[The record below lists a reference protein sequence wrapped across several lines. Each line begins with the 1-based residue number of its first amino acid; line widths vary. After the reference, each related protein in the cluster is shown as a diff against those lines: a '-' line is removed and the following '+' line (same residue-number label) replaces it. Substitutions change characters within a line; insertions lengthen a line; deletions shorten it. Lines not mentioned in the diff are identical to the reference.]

1 MIVHPVL
8 LDGAWRTS
16 EGATGALRA
25 IDPSDGSAL
34 EGRWPVSGAADLER
48 ALEAGARASVGLRA
62 ASPETLAAFLEDY
75 AAELESY
82 AGAIVA
88 AARRETALPE
98 EPRLKSVEFPRMTAQ
113 LRQAAAAARD
123 RSWCQAT
130 IDRKAELASRRGALG
145 GPVVIFGPG
154 NFPLAFHALAG
165 GDFAAAIAAGNPVI
179 GKGHPGHPETGRL
192 IAAACL
198 RALERSALPRATAQ
212 MFYHCEP
219 ELGLRLVADP
229 RVGAFA
235 FTGSRRAGLALKEA
249 AERAGKPAFLELSSV
264 NPVFVLPGALVER
277 AESITQEFTTSCL
290 VAAGQYC
297 TNPGLVVVP
306 GDAGG
311 AAFLEA
317 AARRFGA
324 AEPGVLLGAHAP
336 AQIAASIEALAR
348 HGAEV
353 VCGGR
358 ALPPPGFRFQNTLLR
373 VSGARF
379 LEHPDALQTE
389 AFGPVS
395 LFVLAAAGNEMI
407 AVARRLEGSL
417 TGTIYSHRDG
427 RDDALRDRIAAEL
440 RPRVGRLIDDRMP
453 TGVTLSSAMV
463 HGGRFPAAGHPGFT
477 GVGFPA
483 AMHRF
488 SALECYD
495 HVRPHRLPPEL
506 RGPNPTGRMWRLIDG
521 EWTQRDA

>member
-1 MIVHPVL
+1 VTVHPLL
-8 LDGAWRTS
+8 LDGAWRPA
-16 EGATGALRA
+16 EGPTGAIRA
-25 IDPSDGSAL
+25 VDPSDGSAI
-34 EGRWPVSGAADLER
+34 EGRYPVSGAADLER
-48 ALEAGARASVGLRA
+48 ALAAGARAAEELRA

-75 AAELESY
+75 ATELEAY

-88 AARRETALPE
+88 AARRETGLPE
-98 EPRLKSVEFPRMTAQ
+98 EPRLKSVEFPRMTSQ

-130 IDRKAELASRRGALG
+130 IDRKAEIASRRGPLG

-165 GDFAAAIAAGNPVI
+165 GDFAAAVAAGNPVI

-192 IAAACL
+192 LAAACL

-212 MFYHCEP
+212 MFFHCEP
-219 ELGLRLVADP
+219 ELGLALVADP

-249 AERAGKPAFLELSSV
+249 ADRAGRPAFLELSSV

-277 AESITQEFTTSCL
+277 KESITQEFTASCL
-290 VAAGQYC
+290 LAAGQYC

-306 GDAGG
+306 RDAAG
-311 AAFLEA
+311 AGFLEA
-317 AARRFGA
+317 VSQRFGA
-324 AEPGVLLGAHAP
+324 AEPGVLLSAHAP
-336 AQIAASIEALAR
+336 AQIAASIEALVR
-348 HGAEV
+348 HGAELV
-353 VCGGR
+353 RGGK
-358 ALPPPGFRFQNTLLR
+358 AAAGPGFRFQNTLLR
-373 VSGARF
+373 VSGAKF

-395 LFVLAAAGNEMI
+395 LFVLAAGADEMVSI
-407 AVARRLEGSL
+407 ARRLEGSL
-417 TGTIYSHRDG
+417 TGTVYSHRDG

-440 RPRVGRLIDDRMP
+440 RARVGRLIDDRMP

-483 AMHRF
+483 SLQRF